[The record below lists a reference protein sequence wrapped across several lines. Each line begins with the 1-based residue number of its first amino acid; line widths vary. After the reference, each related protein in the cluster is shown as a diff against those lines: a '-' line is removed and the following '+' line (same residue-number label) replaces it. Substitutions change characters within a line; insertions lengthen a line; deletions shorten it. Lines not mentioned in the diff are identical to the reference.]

1 MLRKEPDGLVEFSV
15 RLCELFIGASKII
28 AGQDYDKRLY
38 SNVEYLIA
46 EYDGEIDKVNGRYV
60 IEKNGMKI
68 PYVPSMSLA
77 LKSNAKV
84 IERGYGCVIN
94 DKSSNTMYNTHLS
107 KINGAIVSATIF
119 PNYLS
124 GKEHDAAFITDEEVE
139 EFKDEFLKELGAEIV
154 SIY

>member
-1 MLRKEPDGLVEFSV
+1 MNWVEIWNKVHRPRILLIRERNGDGKYPYGPHLWS
-15 RLCELFIGASKII
+15 IG
-28 AGQDYDKRLY
+28 
-38 SNVEYLIA
+38 N
-46 EYDGEIDKVNGRYV
+46 
-60 IEKNGMKI
+60 
-68 PYVPSMSLA
+68 